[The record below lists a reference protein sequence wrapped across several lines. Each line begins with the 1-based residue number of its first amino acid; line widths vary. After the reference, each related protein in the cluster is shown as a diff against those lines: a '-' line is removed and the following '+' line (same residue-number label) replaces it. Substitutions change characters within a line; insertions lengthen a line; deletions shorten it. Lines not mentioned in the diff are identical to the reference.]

1 MFVKLKDNLNINV
14 NHIKYFYEVI
24 EEKFN
29 NKFYYLKI
37 YFKDNDS
44 MIVTCKNEKEL
55 NKFVSIL
62 KDDGKNI

>member
-1 MFVKLKDNLNINV
+1 MFVKLKDDLNINTD
-14 NHIKYFYEVI
+14 HIKYFYEVI

-29 NKFYYLKI
+29 NKFCYLKI

-44 MIVTCKNEKEL
+44 MIVTCKDEKEL

-62 KDDGKNI
+62 KGDGKDI